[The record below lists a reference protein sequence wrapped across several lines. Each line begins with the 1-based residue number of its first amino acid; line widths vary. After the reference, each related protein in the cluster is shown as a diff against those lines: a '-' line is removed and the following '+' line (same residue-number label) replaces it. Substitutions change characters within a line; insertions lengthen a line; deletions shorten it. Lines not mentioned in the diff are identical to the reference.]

1 MQFYKLQGAGNDFIV
16 FDGRSGQLSLEDII
30 SLAPR
35 LCHRRLGIGADGIM
49 ALFPPSSHGHAY
61 TMIYRNADGSD
72 AGMCG
77 NGGRCIARLAVHLGV
92 EPKHRFRVHNDVYE
106 VEVLKNTVVLNMPAT
121 PSVSQIKHSSGL
133 SLQRIQTGTD
143 HVVLYVDKDTFTKDD
158 TLINL
163 GRSLRHDPLFAP
175 AGTNVNFILN
185 EPGDML
191 RIKTY
196 ERGVENLTLACGTGT
211 LAAAIVHH
219 HLSCIPHA
227 KGDDKNTTL
236 GAEKRGAEKSLYTT
250 SGKTSSAGYNP
261 AADIPSEIKID
272 VMNPGGILTTRFTP
286 QPDNYTNLILEG
298 PAEIVF
304 EGTLRV

>member
-1 MQFYKLQGAGNDFIV
+1 MQFYKLQGAGNDFIA
-16 FDGRSGQLSLEDII
+16 FDGRNGQLSLEDII

-49 ALFPPSSHGHAY
+49 ALLPPSSPDDAY

-106 VEVLKNTVVLNMPAT
+106 VEVLKNIVVLNMPAT
-121 PSVSQIKHSSGL
+121 PCVSEVRHTSGL
-133 SLQRIQTGTD
+133 SLYRVQTGTE
-143 HVVLYVDKDTFTKDD
+143 HVVLYVDKDTFTEDD
-158 TLINL
+158 TLISL
-163 GRSLRHDPLFAP
+163 GRSLRYDTLFEP
-175 AGTNVNFILN
+175 GGTNVNFILN
-185 EPGDML
+185 EPGDTL
-191 RIKTY
+191 QIKTY

-219 HLSCIPHA
+219 HLSRIPHA
-227 KGDDKNTTL
+227 VGAYKNTTL
-236 GAEKRGAEKSLYTT
+236 GAEKRRAEKSLYSTT
-250 SGKTSSAGYNP
+250 GKTSSAGNNP
-261 AADIPSEIKID
+261 GADIPSEIKMD
-272 VMNPGGILTTRFTP
+272 VMNPGGMLTTRFTL